1 VEEQCFLAVD
11 VYRNLNEKDKVPF
24 APHSEGS
31 EEEPERS
38 KRQMRSFGHF
48 SGFVDFQGGIG

>member
-31 EEEPERS
+31 EEDD
-38 KRQMRSFGHF
+38 QNAQAGA
-48 SGFVDFQGGIG
+48 II